1 MICLWTCWMEHVCI
15 CGWWCF
21 HITLIGECLQP
32 ICPDATCSSLRS
44 LFCTETRCTVWGVLR
59 SWVLRSW
66 PPGDSGRMWGS
77 APWSCFAS
85 TWACDSHHSQKCGSM
100 TGKHCQ
106 MIGCCSSKVEASTI
120 CLVTGGLTWLDGGYP
135 LPWCWA
141 CLTRLPQTKLCLLL
155 LAHTACQ
162 CSNPTWFVI
171 IYPPS
176 CWSCWIKFTPSTLK
190 PTMKFSVWANF
201 HQFSRI

>member
-1 MICLWTCWMEHVCI
+1 MSMNMLNGTCLYLWLMMLPYNVDWWMPTAHLPRC
-15 CGWWCF
+15 
-21 HITLIGECLQP
+21 
-32 ICPDATCSSLRS
+32 D
-44 LFCTETRCTVWGVLR
+44 LFFFAVSFLHRKPLHSVGVLR
-59 SWVLRSW
+59 SWS
-66 PPGDSGRMWGS
+66 PGDSGRIWGS

-120 CLVTGGLTWLDGGYP
+120 CLVTGGFTWLDGGYP

-155 LAHTACQ
+155 LAHTQ
-162 CSNPTWFVI
+162 HFNVQIPHG
-171 IYPPS
+171 
-176 CWSCWIKFTPSTLK
+176 L
-190 PTMKFSVWANF
+190 
-201 HQFSRI
+201 